1 MTRMLHIP
9 LTFQSRPKW
18 LFPWLLVGLVVLI
31 IGIGLFAFRILRPPY
46 TPEVT
51 GRPRGVLSQDFF
63 DYGDV
68 KQGEWITTSF
78 TVKNVGD
85 QPLEFPTDPYVEL
98 IEGCCPPI
106 ASITSR
112 TLYPGEE
119 ATVSM
124 SFMMDLGM
132 TGPHEYLAHIMT
144 NDPQNP
150 DLQVRILSNWVE

>member
-1 MTRMLHIP
+1 MTRSL
-9 LTFQSRPKW
+9 R
-18 LFPWLLVGLVVLI
+18 FPFTSQLGAKRLPPWILI
-31 IGIGLFAFRILRPPY
+31 AAALIVFAIGLFAFRLVRPPY

-51 GRPRGVLSQDFF
+51 GRPSGVLSQDFF
-63 DYGDV
+63 DYGDL
-68 KQGEWITTSF
+68 KQGEWITTTF

-106 ASITSR
+106 ASISSR

-132 TGPHEYLAHIMT
+132 TGPHEYLTHIMT